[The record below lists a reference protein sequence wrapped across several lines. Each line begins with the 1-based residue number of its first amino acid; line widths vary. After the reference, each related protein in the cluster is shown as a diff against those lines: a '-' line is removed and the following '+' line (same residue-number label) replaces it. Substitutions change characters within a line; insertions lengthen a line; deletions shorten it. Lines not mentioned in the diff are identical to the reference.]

1 MFQPNELKKRVSEN
15 QPSLGMWISLAEPA
29 IAEIAG
35 HAGYDF
41 VIIDLEHGMADM
53 KDAVTMLR
61 TLAAYDTTAMVR
73 VPGHDADFLKRIL
86 DAGAQTLMVPMVE
99 TPDQARAIVSA
110 CRYPPQ
116 GRRGYAAPGV
126 RASGFGKT
134 EDYVE
139 RAADELF
146 IALQIESVQGVEN
159 AAEIAAVDGVD
170 MIFIGAA
177 DLSGDMGMLAQTSR
191 PEVVEQI
198 TKCVAAVKSVGK
210 SMGTIPRADR
220 SNIELIEDGFVVV
233 TGSVDVGILRNAAYE
248 EVRVFAERGKGK

>member
-1 MFQPNELKKRVSEN
+1 MFQPNNLKKRVSEN
-15 QPSLGMWISLAEPA
+15 QPSLGMWLALTEPA

-53 KDAVTMLR
+53 KDAVQMMR
-61 TLAAYDTTAMVR
+61 VLAAFDTTAMVR
-73 VPGHDADFLKRIL
+73 VPGHDPDFLKRIL

-110 CRYPPQ
+110 CRYPPL

-126 RASGFGKT
+126 RASGFGKSA
-134 EDYVE
+134 DYVE

-159 AAEIAAVDGVD
+159 AAEIAAVEGVD

-198 TKCVAAVKSVGK
+198 TKCVASVKSVGK
-210 SMGTIPRADR
+210 PLGTIPRSDR

-233 TGSVDVGILRNAAYE
+233 TGSVDVGMLRNSANS
-248 EVRVFAERGKGK
+248 EVEFFKRR